1 MRILVKVQQAKGRF
15 MAWCPALPGCRTQAA
30 TSDGARQLMEDA
42 IRGYLSSLN
51 VAVPQL
57 LEQQLVES

>member
-1 MRILVKVQQAKGRF
+1 